1 MTPFFESRPVP
12 GTIPTQGGV
21 AGPSKSGKISMKP
34 ATLYV
39 RTDRV
44 AVATGS
50 PQNLTGPTYT
60 VQKVDGVWKIVHK
73 SFWIR

>member
-1 MTPFFESRPVP
+1 MTPFFEPRPVP
-12 GTIPTQGGV
+12 GAVATQGAE
-21 AGPSKSGKISMKP
+21 AGMSKSGKISMKP
-34 ATLYV
+34 ASLYV

-60 VQKVDGVWKIVHK
+60 VQKVNGVWKIVHK